1 MVHEGNTNVIA
12 LKMHVWLIL
21 LIVVYPEVLWAR
33 RRHLNMHGEDM
44 HMQAP
49 FVPFETVL
57 LPNNRSIGSYK
68 SAKVSSISYTLPDS
82 IRITASITTG
92 SIGDVEN
99 PILLLG
105 GQSTDQ
111 MDSGCGSWYL
121 WSRNSNVNFGIMCYG
136 PPMMITS
143 GSVLKPNKNYV
154 IVATYNKTHATLD
167 INDYVFGPFEK
178 SFGVTK
184 TGDHYKIGG
193 KYYWSSETAF
203 NFGEIHYIKIE
214 NYTVFLENKDRSKDW
229 CEVLST
235 SGVHNV
241 KSNCGLPY
249 GRCLAAN
256 NANHMSSIC
265 VVNSTLVLVGI
276 ANATTGILPKIY
288 RANLNDKYRLFQIVG
303 KDSVLTLRK
312 KKEKSRKQYF

>member
-136 PPMMITS
+136 PPKMITS

-167 INDYVFGPFEK
+167 INDYVLVHLKNHLVSQRLGTI
-178 SFGVTK
+178 TK
-184 TGDHYKIGG
+184 LVVNIIGHRKQHLILG
-193 KYYWSSETAF
+193 KY
-203 NFGEIHYIKIE
+203 IILKLKI
-214 NYTVFLENKDRSKDW
+214 
-229 CEVLST
+229 
-235 SGVHNV
+235 
-241 KSNCGLPY
+241 
-249 GRCLAAN
+249 
-256 NANHMSSIC
+256 
-265 VVNSTLVLVGI
+265 
-276 ANATTGILPKIY
+276 IL
-288 RANLNDKYRLFQIVG
+288 
-303 KDSVLTLRK
+303 
-312 KKEKSRKQYF
+312 YF